1 MNRSFADYF
10 ALVVGTGFG
19 SGLLRPAPGTW
30 GSVVG
35 FVYFW
40 GLMRLPLA
48 VAVATALAVIALS
61 FWTAGRAAQL
71 LGKKDPGE
79 VVIDEI
85 AAIPLAAW
93 PLVFVSE
100 SPWWLWVVVFVAW
113 RVADIVKPP
122 PARQLERLPG
132 GWGIVAD
139 DLMSAAY
146 VGGLVWLGLR
156 FSGMV

>member
-1 MNRSFADYF
+1 MRSIADRF
-10 ALVVGTGFG
+10 ALVVGTGMG

-35 FVYFW
+35 FAYVQLLL
-40 GLMRLPLA
+40 GLPLA
-48 VAVATALAVIALS
+48 IAVMAVAGIIVLS
-61 FWTAGRAAQL
+61 VWASGRCAEIFE
-71 LGKKDPGE
+71 KKDPGK

-85 AAIPLAAW
+85 AAVPLAVW
-93 PLVFVSE
+93 PMALLPE
-100 SPWWLWVVVFVAW
+100 RPWWLWATVFVAW

-122 PARQLERLPG
+122 PARQLEALPG

-146 VGGLVWLGLR
+146 VGAVFGLAVWLGWLP
-156 FSGMV
+156 